1 MSLQFQLPIYYTK
14 EKQLLEGNIKE
25 DLELLETNEDNENR
39 DCLLELIFNPK
50 TELGKNLLK
59 KQIEYFTTNKEY
71 LKDTQNIISKWN
83 FNEEKTSIKNN
94 FFQLWNEIKN
104 DKNFI
109 DRYYYVDIDY
119 FKFLNKSSFF
129 LQLLSIYNLMSP
141 VLTLLIPIFLLIV
154 PFFML
159 KFMGLKIDV
168 TSYFTV
174 LKKVFSSHALGNL
187 LNLTGDIPIEK
198 KIYALVS
205 IGFYI
210 FSIYQNVLICYRF
223 FNNFQKIHNN
233 LFLLHNYL
241 TLTIHNCE
249 IIEESTKNKKSYQ
262 LFLLDVLQY
271 KTKFIELSE
280 NVKKIKELNWKNIT
294 SKTCEIG
301 YVMKLY
307 YNLHTDEEIK
317 NLLEFSFGL
326 NGYKEHMDSLSDLYK
341 NKLINK
347 CKFGKKMNIK
357 DAFNPYLINN
367 NPVKNDIELEKN
379 MIITGPNASG
389 KTTLLKTVLI
399 NQIFSQCFGC
409 GFFKKATIPI
419 YNSIHCYLNIPDTS
433 GRDSLFQAEAKRCK
447 QIIDSLQDNN
457 KHFCIFDELFSG
469 TNPTEACASS
479 YGFIK
484 YLNTKKI
491 DFLLTT
497 HLVDL
502 CQKLEN
508 NVKQC
513 HMKVKQI
520 NSFEFDFTYKIE
532 SGISTIKGG
541 LKVLNDLCFPDEII
555 KKSSFYLEN

>member
-1 MSLQFQLPIYYTK
+1 
-14 EKQLLEGNIKE
+14 
-25 DLELLETNEDNENR
+25 
-39 DCLLELIFNPK
+39 
-50 TELGKNLLK
+50 
-59 KQIEYFTTNKEY
+59 
-71 LKDTQNIISKWN
+71 
-83 FNEEKTSIKNN
+83 
-94 FFQLWNEIKN
+94 
-104 DKNFI
+104 
-109 DRYYYVDIDY
+109 
-119 FKFLNKSSFF
+119 
-129 LQLLSIYNLMSP
+129 
-141 VLTLLIPIFLLIV
+141 
-154 PFFML
+154 
-159 KFMGLKIDV
+159 
-168 TSYFTV
+168 
-174 LKKVFSSHALGNL
+174 
-187 LNLTGDIPIEK
+187 
-198 KIYALVS
+198 
-205 IGFYI
+205 
-210 FSIYQNVLICYRF
+210 
-223 FNNFQKIHNN
+223 
-233 LFLLHNYL
+233 
-241 TLTIHNCE
+241 
-249 IIEESTKNKKSYQ
+249 
-262 LFLLDVLQY
+262 
-271 KTKFIELSE
+271 
-280 NVKKIKELNWKNIT
+280 
-294 SKTCEIG
+294 
-301 YVMKLY
+301 
-307 YNLHTDEEIK
+307 
-317 NLLEFSFGL
+317 
-326 NGYKEHMDSLSDLYK
+326 MDSLSDLYK

-513 HMKVKQI
+513 HMKVKQK